1 MRSEFL
7 QNKHKGEGKMAKE
20 ERVEALLGVAK
31 ELLKNGM
38 AVDQVAKFVAL
49 PIEEIE
55 ALKDGAK

>member
-1 MRSEFL
+1 
-7 QNKHKGEGKMAKE
+7 MAKE
-20 ERVEALLGVAK
+20 DRTETLLEVAK

-55 ALKDGAK
+55 RLKDGTK